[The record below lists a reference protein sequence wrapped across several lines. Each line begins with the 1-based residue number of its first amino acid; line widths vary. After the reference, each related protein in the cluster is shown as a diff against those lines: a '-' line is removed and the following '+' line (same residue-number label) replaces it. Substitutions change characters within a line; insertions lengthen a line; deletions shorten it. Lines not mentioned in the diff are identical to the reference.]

1 MLYLMPKSSSG
12 PPGLWLAVK
21 MKPPYASPPCLL
33 RIIAETAGVDRRPSF
48 PIQTFPT
55 PFAAAMR
62 QMTGI
67 AVSEKYLPSP
77 ETTKVQPAGDLN
89 ALQKA
94 GSSQ

>member
-1 MLYLMPKSSSG
+1 MLYLIPKSSSG

-33 RIIAETAGVDRRPSF
+33 RIIAETAGVDRRPSL

-62 QMTGI
+62 QMIGI

-77 ETTKVQPAGDLN
+77 ETNKVLPVGDLN
-89 ALQKA
+89 A
-94 GSSQ
+94 